1 MPSKLEAQFADQWGR
16 LYPSLPF
23 LREVTIPPWEAWA
36 SERKA
41 LGLAKVRR
49 AFVGDF
55 VWEQAK
61 VVCELQGA
69 IWVKGGHSTGGGIQR
84 DAIKQ
89 VTAAA
94 GGWVV
99 LPLTAEMIG
108 PQGGIWLPKVAA
120 VIQQRMGSYS
130 KGPGE
135 PEPLPAPSPAARR
148 RP

>member
-1 MPSKLEAQFADQWGR
+1 MASRLEQQFSDAWGR
-16 LYPSLPF
+16 SFPDLPF
-23 LREVTIPPWEAWA
+23 LREQTIPPWQAWA

-55 VWEQAK
+55 VWPDAR

-84 DAIKQ
+84 DAIKSL
-89 VTAAA
+89 TAAA

-99 LPLTAEMIG
+99 VGLTADMIG
-108 PQGGIWLPKVAA
+108 PQGSVWLPKVAGLIRSRMA
-120 VIQQRMGSYS
+120 VAVAKAQR
-130 KGPGE
+130 
-135 PEPLPAPSPAARR
+135 A
-148 RP
+148 